1 MQAHLKGHKHL
12 RNVAKQEEWR
22 RKAETSIYVG
32 GIKNLPAA
40 ELSLA
45 DYFSTFSLVKKITID
60 KTSVSIL
67 VSYCNLC

>member
-1 MQAHLKGHKHL
+1 MEAHLKGYKHL
-12 RNVAKQEEWR
+12 RNISKQDEWR

-45 DYFSTFSLVKKITID
+45 DYFSKFSIVKKITID
-60 KTSVSIL
+60 KTMVSCFL
-67 VSYCNLC
+67 